1 MEVPKIEIN
10 IYSDKFMVGSL
21 FTDLNIIPY
30 PCAIYIEKSKKIYL
44 NIYTAELLGLKQNE
58 RFDIEKFLVL
68 NPSLQSILH
77 KDEFSNINA
86 FRKVK
91 LKLFNDKYENI
102 SIRVQSVDNK
112 KGDKTYFIFISKTDS
127 GSDVNSMFSLYLM
140 KNEIAQLKPF
150 LNTIGI
156 SKLNKINETFFGNK
170 NKILILED
178 MVSYEDELQAIQKEF
193 STLSS
198 REVLI
203 CVLLYNNL
211 SINDIAKLLNR
222 TLNSVSVTIHRINR
236 KLNLANRNELIQK
249 IREVIVED

>member
-1 MEVPKIEIN
+1 
-10 IYSDKFMVGSL
+10 
-21 FTDLNIIPY
+21 
-30 PCAIYIEKSKKIYL
+30 
-44 NIYTAELLGLKQNE
+44 
-58 RFDIEKFLVL
+58 
-68 NPSLQSILH
+68 
-77 KDEFSNINA
+77 
-86 FRKVK
+86 
-91 LKLFNDKYENI
+91 
-102 SIRVQSVDNK
+102 
-112 KGDKTYFIFISKTDS
+112 
-127 GSDVNSMFSLYLM
+127 M

-150 LNTIGI
+150 LNTTGI

-170 NKILILED
+170 NKTLILED

-211 SINDIAKLLNR
+211 SIDDIAKLLNR